1 MWIYALPLCYG
12 FHGSSVETVIITS
25 RLLKITFQYGQQ
37 VGNVQTILLK
47 GIFKASNDADVL
59 LLHQTV

>member
-1 MWIYALPLCYG
+1 MGTYALPLCYG
-12 FHGSSVETVIITS
+12 FHGSTVIITS

-37 VGNVQTILLK
+37 VGNVQTILQK
-47 GIFKASNDADVL
+47 GIFKAPNDADVL